1 MPTML
6 VVLASKWSKSHDIL
20 KHYFIFIQK
29 YVYLQIIENYFAMT
43 INIEERVE
51 RARNYFLEGYNCA
64 QAVVMAFD
72 DIMAMDVVT
81 LARLAAPFGGGM
93 GRMREVCGTVSGMT
107 MVAGAIEPSVDPKNM
122 SQRQANYALVQAFAE
137 RFRNENGD
145 IVCRR
150 LLGLE
155 PMVERAETA
164 MPSERTAEYYKKR
177 PCVEYVACA
186 ARIVAEHLAAH
197 NA

>member
-1 MPTML
+1 
-6 VVLASKWSKSHDIL
+6 
-20 KHYFIFIQK
+20 
-29 YVYLQIIENYFAMT
+29 MT

-72 DIMAMDVVT
+72 DIMAMNVAQ

-93 GRMREVCGTVSGMT
+93 GRMREVCGTVSGMA
-107 MVAGAIEPSVDPKNM
+107 MVAGAIAPSNNPKNLEE
-122 SQRQANYALVQAFAE
+122 RKTNYALVQTFAE
-137 RFRNENGD
+137 SFRQENGD

-155 PMVERAETA
+155 PVVERAETA
-164 MPSERTAEYYKKR
+164 MPSERTSEYYKKR

-186 ARIVAEHLAAH
+186 ARIVAEHLASI
-197 NA
+197 NC

>member
-1 MPTML
+1 MK
-6 VVLASKWSKSHDIL
+6 VNV
-20 KHYFIFIQK
+20 
-29 YVYLQIIENYFAMT
+29 
-43 INIEERVE
+43 EERVD
-51 RARNYFLEGYNCA
+51 RARNSFLEGYNCA
-64 QAVVMAFD
+64 QAVVMAYD
-72 DIMAMDVVT
+72 DVMTMDVEA

-107 MVAGAIEPSVDPKNM
+107 FVAGALAPSADPKNLEE
-122 SQRQANYALVQAFAE
+122 RKNNYALVQHFADL
-137 RFRNENGD
+137 FRRENGD

-155 PMVERAETA
+155 PMVEKSETA

-186 ARIVAEHLAAH
+186 TRIVAEYI
-197 NA
+197 NSQC

>member
-1 MPTML
+1 
-6 VVLASKWSKSHDIL
+6 
-20 KHYFIFIQK
+20 
-29 YVYLQIIENYFAMT
+29 MT

-72 DIMAMDVVT
+72 DIMAMDVEQ
-81 LARLAAPFGGGM
+81 LALLAAPFGGGM

-107 MVAGAIEPSVDPKNM
+107 MVAGAIAPSSDPKNLEE
-122 SQRQANYALVQAFAE
+122 RKDNYTLVQTFAE
-137 RFRNENGD
+137 SFRRENGD

-155 PMVERAETA
+155 PMVERNETA

-186 ARIVAEHLAAH
+186 ARIVAEYLAAK
-197 NA
+197 

>member
-1 MPTML
+1 MK
-6 VVLASKWSKSHDIL
+6 VNV
-20 KHYFIFIQK
+20 
-29 YVYLQIIENYFAMT
+29 
-43 INIEERVE
+43 EERVE

-64 QAVVMAFD
+64 QAVVMAYD
-72 DIMAMDVVT
+72 DVMTMDVEA

-107 MVAGAIEPSVDPKNM
+107 FVAGALAPSADPKNLEE
-122 SQRQANYALVQAFAE
+122 RKNNYALVQHFADL
-137 RFRNENGD
+137 FRRENGD

-155 PMVERAETA
+155 PMVEKSETA

-186 ARIVAEHLAAH
+186 TRIVAEYI
-197 NA
+197 NSQC